1 MMTMI
6 LHDWFCA
13 DKNTKKTCHSY
24 KLEGMPK
31 NLQFQNQHNYYKLLM
46 QK

>member
-1 MMTMI
+1 MTMI

-13 DKNTKKTCHSY
+13 DKNTKKKTCHSY